1 MITARQSKKRGLVI
15 GENGGESSSSM
26 MIMDLDNDDEDVIEI
41 PPPAVFS
48 SPKKASKQKEV
59 MHYDVIDVDD
69 YEDSDDIFMLSGF
82 EWVDMRPNGKNSP
95 APSQNPGGAAA
106 GTLKT
111 PQSKPGPPPIVYEH
125 YPELDP
131 YGCYDHEIAMMQA
144 HFDSLD
150 TPTGVEVSIPW
161 WPYPAISETDV
172 SAKMSS
178 SSCLQFCDKPGS
190 GESNNFQT
198 PKFTQRMQTVSSSPK
213 PFNSSFKRATSSSSS
228 QNGVH
233 PKCNGGASHM
243 VTNPVNYGVP
253 FHSAALS
260 GNSLSPG
267 NDAFSQSLVP
277 WNFYQ
282 NIAPMLP
289 VPPFTQLSKTQ
300 LSQTSTIN
308 KLGIPHG
315 SSASFSPSYKVHKA
329 VAGSGLT
336 SSSNVN
342 PFIQDPNYF
351 YKTVAGSG
359 LTSDNPL
366 IKTHTNMSAKD
377 SIPVDFVFRSNGD
390 GNEIDLLKKLDA
402 FKRFDIV
409 EDHSDHYYS
418 TKANGSTQL
427 SKKSVKTIQE
437 EWKILEKDLPDTI
450 FVRVYETRMDLLRAV
465 IMGAEGTP
473 YHDGIFFF
481 DVLFP
486 SDYPNKPP
494 LVYYHSGGLR
504 LNPNLYNCGKVC
516 LSLLNTWHG
525 DKDEKWK
532 PGYSTILQVLVS
544 IQGLVLNSK
553 PYFNEPGYA
562 HSNGTLSGEKLSDQY
577 NENTFLLSLKTM
589 LYAMRRC
596 PKSKL
601 IQCLVPMGSFFF
613 FCILRLSVS
622 LKHFED
628 FVYGHFFKHAHK
640 ILEACQ
646 AYKNGVQVGRTV
658 NDGSG
663 GAPKPSSTYCFQT
676 LKMSLPGHVKPL
688 VEAFTKI
695 GVKDCDKYFSQDN

>member
-1 MITARQSKKRGLVI
+1 MITAPQSKKRGLTI
-15 GENGGESSSSM
+15 RENGGESSSSM
-26 MIMDLDNDDEDVIEI
+26 MMIDLDNDEEDVTDI
-41 PPPAVFS
+41 PPPPVVS
-48 SPKKASKQKEV
+48 SAKKASKQKEA

-82 EWVDMRPNGKNSP
+82 EWVDMRPKGKKP
-95 APSQNPGGAAA
+95 PVPSQNPRGAAA
-106 GTLKT
+106 GTFKT
-111 PQSKPGPPPIVYEH
+111 PQSKPGSPPIFYEH

-131 YGCYDHEIAMMQA
+131 YGGYDHEIAMMQA

-150 TPTGVEVSIPW
+150 TPTGVEASIPW
-161 WPYPAISETDV
+161 WPCPTISETDV

-178 SSCLQFCDKPGS
+178 SSSLQFRDKPGS
-190 GESNNFQT
+190 GESNHFQT
-198 PKFTQRMQTVSSSPK
+198 SKFTQRMQTVSLSPK
-213 PFNSSFKRATSSSSS
+213 PFNSSLKRATSS

-233 PKCNGGASHM
+233 PKANGGASHM
-243 VTNPVNYGVP
+243 VTNPVNHGVP

-260 GNSLSPG
+260 GNNLSPG
-267 NDAFSQSLVP
+267 NDAFSQSVGP

-282 NIAPMLP
+282 NIAPMLS
-289 VPPFTQLSKTQ
+289 VPSFTQPSKIQ

-308 KLGIPHG
+308 KLGIPLE
-315 SSASFSPSYKVHKA
+315 SIASFSPSYKAYKA

-336 SSSNVN
+336 SSSNLN

-351 YKTVAGSG
+351 YKTIAGSG

-366 IKTHTNMSAKD
+366 IKAHKNMSAKD
-377 SIPVDFVFRSNGD
+377 SIPVDFVFGSSGD
-390 GNEIDLLKKLDA
+390 GNEVDLLKKLHA

-409 EDHSDHYYS
+409 EDHSDHHYS

-427 SKKSVKTIQE
+427 SKKLVKTIQE
-437 EWKILEKDLPDTI
+437 EWKILEKDLPDSI
-450 FVRVYETRMDLLRAV
+450 FVRVYEKRMDLLRAV

-486 SDYPNKPP
+486 FDYPNKPP
-494 LVYYHSGGLR
+494 LVYYYSGGLR
-504 LNPNLYNCGKVC
+504 LNPNLYHCGKVC
-516 LSLLNTWHG
+516 LSLLNTWRG
-525 DKDEKWK
+525 NKDENWK

-589 LYAMRRC
+589 LYSMRRP
-596 PKSKL
+596 PKY
-601 IQCLVPMGSFFF
+601 
-613 FCILRLSVS
+613 
-622 LKHFED
+622 FED
-628 FVYGHFFKHAHK
+628 FVYGHFFKHALK

-658 NDGSG
+658 SDGSG
-663 GAPKPSSTYCFQT
+663 AAAKTGGSSSSYCSQT
-676 LKMSLPGHVKPL
+676 LKTSLPGHVKPL